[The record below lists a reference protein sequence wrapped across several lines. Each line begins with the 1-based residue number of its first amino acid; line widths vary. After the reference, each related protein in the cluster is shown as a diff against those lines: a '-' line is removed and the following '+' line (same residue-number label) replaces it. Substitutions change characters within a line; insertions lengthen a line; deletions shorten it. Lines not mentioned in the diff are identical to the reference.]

1 MKKITKG
8 LCLLLAVAMCLIVVQ
23 PVSAKTKYTKTEK
36 NLAYTLAAFQDNE
49 LLDPDSFKIRKI
61 SSVKYT
67 LNKDNYEGYE
77 AWGILDDY
85 KTITWKVDYT
95 AANAFGGIV
104 RDTVYVTSTWAYC
117 GEDDIDFEEYTDKTN
132 YSKTARVNHLLRE
145 SKNLR
150 QNTIKNFREVI

>member
-8 LCLLLAVAMCLIVVQ
+8 LCLLLVVTVCLTVVQ

-36 NLAYTLAAFQDNE
+36 NLAFALACYQDNE
-49 LLDPDSFKIRKI
+49 LFDPDSFKIRKI
-61 SSVKYT
+61 SRVKYA

-95 AANAFGGIV
+95 ASNAFGATV
-104 RDTVYVTSTWAYC
+104 QDTMYVTSTWTYC
-117 GEDDIDFEEYTDKTN
+117 SADDIDFEEYTDKTN
-132 YSKTARVNHLLRE
+132 YAKNGKSKSFVKRVKKLT
-145 SKNLR
+145 SKYY
-150 QNTIKNFREVI
+150 KEF

>member
-8 LCLLLAVAMCLIVVQ
+8 LCLLLVVTVCLTVVQ

-36 NLAYTLAAFQDNE
+36 NLSFALACYQDNE

-61 SSVKYT
+61 SRVKYV

-85 KTITWKVDYT
+85 KTITWKVDYI
-95 AANAFGGIV
+95 ASNAFGGIV
-104 RDTVYVTSTWAYC
+104 SDTVYVTSTWAYC
-117 GEDDIDFEEYTDKTN
+117 SEDDIDFEEYTDKTN
-132 YSKTARVNHLLRE
+132 YAKSSNSKSFVKRVKKLT
-145 SKNLR
+145 SKYY
-150 QNTIKNFREVI
+150 KEF

>member
-8 LCLLLAVAMCLIVVQ
+8 LCLLLVVAVCLTVVQ

-36 NLAYTLAAFQDNE
+36 NLAFALACYQDNE

-61 SSVKYT
+61 SRVKYT

-85 KTITWKVDYT
+85 KIITWKVDYT
-95 AANAFGGIV
+95 ASNAFGGIV
-104 RDTVYVTSTWAYC
+104 RDTVCYFYV
-117 GEDDIDFEEYTDKTN
+117 G
-132 YSKTARVNHLLRE
+132 LL
-145 SKNLR
+145 
-150 QNTIKNFREVI
+150 Q

>member
-8 LCLLLAVAMCLIVVQ
+8 LCLLLVVVACLTMVQ
-23 PVSAKTKYTKTEK
+23 PVSAKTKYTNTEK
-36 NLAYTLAAFQDNE
+36 NLAYTLAIFQYSE

-85 KTITWKVDYT
+85 KTIAWKVDYT
-95 AANAFGGIV
+95 ASNALGGIV
-104 RDTVYVTSTWAYC
+104 RDTVYVTSTFAYC
-117 GEDDIDFEEYTDKTN
+117 NEDDIDFEEYTGKTN
-132 YSKTARVNHLLRE
+132 YAKNGKSKSFVKKIKKLT
-145 SKNLR
+145 SKYY
-150 QNTIKNFREVI
+150 KEF

>member
-1 MKKITKG
+1 MKKISKW
-8 LCLLLAVAMCLIVVQ
+8 LCLLLVVVVCLSTVQ
-23 PVSAKTKYTKTEK
+23 PVSARTKYTKTEK
-36 NLAYTLAAFQDNE
+36 NLAFALACYQDNE

-61 SSVKYT
+61 SMVKYT

-104 RDTVYVTSTWAYC
+104 RDTVYVTSMWTYC
-117 GEDDIDFEEYTDKTN
+117 SEDDMDFEEYTDKTN
-132 YSKTARVNHLLRE
+132 YAKSSK
-145 SKNLR
+145 SKSFVKK
-150 QNTIKNFREVI
+150 IKKITSKYYKEF